1 MYFTTEYTRQRLRP
15 EPSDL
20 DTMVDLPNVAQACAD
35 VMKAAG
41 FRRVAVVRET
51 ASWDQAFLS
60 ASNTHILIRCAA
72 EANEADLRA
81 LETIVIQGPFD
92 HVVYVVE
99 ERPPTSGPGYIAMS
113 LEEFRTRVSTLFA

>member
-1 MYFTTEYTRQRLRP
+1 
-15 EPSDL
+15 
-20 DTMVDLPNVAQACAD
+20 MVNLPNVAQACAD

-60 ASNTHILIRCAA
+60 TSDTHILIRCAT

-81 LETIVIQGPFD
+81 LETIVVQGPFD

-99 ERPPTSGPGYIAMS
+99 ERPPASGPGYIVMS
-113 LEEFRTRVSTLFA
+113 LEEFRTRASTLFA